1 MALLKKTEL
10 KLCGL
15 PAVKARWQKD
25 PTSIQRLFF
34 DQKTGRSVGTICSA
48 LAASRKVYR
57 CVDTAELERISG
69 STHHGGIVAIVT
81 QERSAAPKPQE
92 LRAWASAAEPL
103 VVLDRIGNSHNLG
116 AIARSAA
123 YFGIRHIVI
132 PVSEEASRA
141 NDAAYRVSEGGLEAL
156 RVWQVED
163 LPGFL
168 AELAS
173 LGYEVLGAAT
183 RGGRALRPGQGLREF
198 NGKPVAL
205 VMGNEEH
212 GMSREVQSA
221 CTRLVTLQGT
231 GEVESLN
238 VSVAAALLIW
248 ELLAHAPQR
257 RSQGSKTVNH

>member
-1 MALLKKTEL
+1 MDTLKKTEL

-25 PTSIQRLFF
+25 PSSIQRLFF
-34 DQKTGRSVGTICSA
+34 DQRTGRSVGAICSA
-48 LAASRKVYR
+48 LAAERKVYR

-69 STHHGGIVAIVT
+69 STHHGGIVAIVN
-81 QERSAAPKPQE
+81 QERSAAPQPQE
-92 LRAWASAAEPL
+92 LRAWASSAEPL

-116 AIARSAA
+116 AIARTAA

-132 PVSEEASRA
+132 PASAEASRA

-156 RVWQVED
+156 KVWQVGD

-168 AELAS
+168 SELAG

-183 RGGRALRPGQGLREF
+183 RGGRALRAGQGLRELG
-198 NGKPVAL
+198 GKPVAL

-212 GMSREVQSA
+212 GMAREVQAA

-248 ELLAHAPQR
+248 ELLGPAADR
-257 RSQGSKTVNH
+257 RAKNPKTPHL